1 MNPLDLTIPGTF
13 IDALIMDIFKLYL
26 MELILIGCIVTFIVQ
41 SFQVKQALF
50 SVRQGCLPNLGIER
64 IALNIEGSRIYIVY
78 DLQG

>member
-41 SFQVKQALF
+41 PFQVKQALF
-50 SVRQGCLPNLGIER
+50 SVRQAVSLKWGLR
-64 IALNIEGSRIYIVY
+64 KWY
-78 DLQG
+78 